1 MSDRIEDFINSN
13 AGKKILGS
21 LGISTPTELTRYN
34 SKQSS
39 FFSGRLL
46 LAGSSGG
53 ELMDSIEA
61 VLAGSQGEIELAP
74 EAATQQPKAEGS
86 ESNNSRYDALV
97 FDGSGFK
104 DGIEMVQ
111 AYRFFNAH
119 IRQLNRNGRIVI
131 LGRPHL
137 EADSP
142 ESAAAQRG
150 LEGLSRSLGK
160 EVGGKGATAQLITV
174 AKGAENNMASAL
186 RFTLSP
192 RSAFVC
198 GQVIRVEAADVV
210 ADSDW
215 QQPLANKVALVTGAS
230 RGIGQAIAETLA
242 RDGAT
247 VLGVDVAPMEQDLN
261 KVMAAINGRALVA
274 DITAEDAPNKISDA
288 LKEMGGVDLVVH
300 NAGVTRD
307 KTIANMSEQW
317 WQMTL
322 DINLSA
328 AQRINRALL
337 DSGAL
342 NNGGS
347 IVGVSSMNGIGGQR
361 GQTNYAASKAGVIGY
376 VDAMSR
382 DPELK
387 AKGITV
393 NAVAPGFIETAM
405 TAAIPFFTRMVGR
418 RLNSLS
424 QGGQPVDVAETIAF
438 FGYPESRGVNGNTVR
453 VCGQNWLGA

>member
-1 MSDRIEDFINSN
+1 MSDRVEDFINSN
-13 AGKKILGS
+13 AGKKILGA
-21 LGISTPTELTRYN
+21 LGISTPTELSRDSASANY
-34 SKQSS
+34 
-39 FFSGRLL
+39 FSGSLL
-46 LAGSSGG
+46 LGASENAQLTS
-53 ELMDSIEA
+53 SIEA
-61 VLAGSQGEIELAP
+61 VLGQSNGNIVSAPAELLN
-74 EAATQQPKAEGS
+74 TPKSDSDVLGDA
-86 ESNNSRYDALV
+86 RYDALV

-104 DGIEMVQ
+104 DATELVQ
-111 AYRFFNAH
+111 AYRFFNGA
-119 IRQLNRNGRIVI
+119 IRKLNRNGRVVI
-131 LGRPHL
+131 LGRPHRQT
-137 EADSP
+137 DSA
-142 ESAAAQRG
+142 EAAASQRA

-174 AKGAENNMASAL
+174 EQGAEANLSSAL
-186 RFTLSP
+186 RFVLSP
-192 RSAFVC
+192 RSAFVS
-198 GQVIRVEAADVV
+198 GQVIRVENAKAT
-210 ADSDW
+210 ADSNW
-215 QQPLANKVALVTGAS
+215 EKPLENKVALVTGAS

-242 RDGAT
+242 RQGAT
-247 VLGVDVAPMEQDLN
+247 VLGIDVPPMEAELN
-261 KVMAAINGRALVA
+261 SVMAAINGKALVA
-274 DITAEDAPNKISDA
+274 DITAADAPAKISET

-307 KTIANMSEQW
+307 KTIANMNEQW

-322 DINLSA
+322 DINLAA

-337 DSGAL
+337 ETGAL
-342 NNGGS
+342 NDGGS

-376 VDAMSR
+376 VDTMSQ
-382 DPELK
+382 DPALK

-438 FGYPESRGVNGNTVR
+438 FGYPESRGVNGNIVR